1 MSDPAVIEAAA
12 RAAKLL
18 PRLEQ
23 IAGHDWRISFLAHTS
38 DTAHEAAQLIR
49 ELLKIHIPPDFYTP
63 LIRAAALEECAVTL
77 KEAELQIE
85 YLHERF
91 GRTSSGEAVLARIR
105 ALKEQP

>member
-1 MSDPAVIEAAA
+1 MSDPAILEAAA

-63 LIRAAALEECAVTL
+63 LIRAEALEEAAL
-77 KEAELQIE
+77 RIEADEE
-85 YLHERF
+85 DYLVRNEV
-91 GRTSSGEAVLARIR
+91 AAAIR